1 MSKKSTINRDTL
13 LIVQV
18 FVLILIILLII
29 NQIDTFKNNKTNHKH
44 AEGFVDNQKDTV
56 KLYIGKQYVRLGDL
70 SKILNKDDGV
80 LTTNFNINTLITYNL
95 YNDDTT
101 KTSNYFRTNSITH
114 ITIEDGYS
122 VIVYDGNNFD
132 NNKRSILING
142 STVGEGDNK
151 TPAIIDLYLSNYNF
165 KNKLSSIKVFKVDD
179 KDDVL
184 KREANY
190 NNQILLF
197 SEEAK
202 SGDISRINLPTEKM
216 TTELEI
222 EYYYP
227 LQNND
232 KSIKPIY
239 DVIIPGSKTTQN
251 NRDGVHRN
259 INLEL
264 TNSSENEQI
273 IIIKDTQYLSPNEL
287 KNIKHYK
294 IIPQVATLDTFTAL
308 SILNNNM
315 VELESLKNE
324 FKDIKKEQIDNN
336 TDIQNNQMNVVN
348 ELSNSFI
355 NKIQKQNNKYN
366 YKLHTYMP

>member
-29 NQIDTFKNNKTNHKH
+29 NQFDTFKNNKTNHKH
-44 AEGFVDNQKDTV
+44 TEGFVDNQTDTV
-56 KLYIGKQYVRLGDL
+56 KLHIGSQYVRLGDL
-70 SKILNKDDGV
+70 SKILNEDDGV
-80 LTTNFNINTLITYNL
+80 LTTNFNINTLTTYNL
-95 YNDDTT
+95 YIDDNT

-114 ITIEDGYS
+114 ITIADDYS

-142 STVGEGDNK
+142 DGSTDGEGNPTK
-151 TPAIIDLYLSNYNF
+151 VELSKYKF
-165 KNKLSSIKVFKVDD
+165 ENKLSSIKVFNNKD
-179 KDDVL
+179 KVL
-184 KREANY
+184 KNEANY

-202 SGDISRINLPTEKM
+202 SGEISRINLPTEKM
-216 TTELEI
+216 KDKLEI
-222 EYYYP
+222 NYFYTI
-227 LQNND
+227 NKD
-232 KSIKPIY
+232 DDIKPIY
-239 DVIIPGSKTTQN
+239 DIVMPGSTDHQSN
-251 NRDGVHRN
+251 DGGVYRN

-273 IIIKDTQYLSPNEL
+273 IIKKDKPYDSDQKLENF
-287 KNIKHYK
+287 KHYK
-294 IIPQVATLDTFTAL
+294 ITPLVPTLDTFSAL
-308 SILNNNM
+308 NILKNNM

-324 FKDIKKEQIDNN
+324 FEKIKKEQIDFN
-336 TDIQNNQMNVVN
+336 TDTQKYQTNVVN

-355 NKIQKQNNKYN
+355 NKIQTQNNKYN
-366 YKLHTYMP
+366 YKLHTYKP